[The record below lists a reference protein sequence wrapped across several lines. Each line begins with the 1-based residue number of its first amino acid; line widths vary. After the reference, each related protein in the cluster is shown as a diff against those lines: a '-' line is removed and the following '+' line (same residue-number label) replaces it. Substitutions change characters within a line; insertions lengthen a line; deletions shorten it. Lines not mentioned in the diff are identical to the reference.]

1 MKNVIQQIIL
11 MTLIASLLTACSDG
25 GTSTSAAPESIPR
38 TPISPED
45 FVLTQQNSLAV
56 NGETQVNVQ
65 LNNLAADDVVY
76 VTASSDDAENGKLTL
91 TPFKTILNPND
102 GSASFVLEVKD
113 LGVSAAPTIEVSITT
128 SGNQSMSQSQT
139 LQWNN

>member
-1 MKNVIQQIIL
+1 
-11 MTLIASLLTACSDG
+11 
-25 GTSTSAAPESIPR
+25 
-38 TPISPED
+38 
-45 FVLTQQNSLAV
+45 LAV